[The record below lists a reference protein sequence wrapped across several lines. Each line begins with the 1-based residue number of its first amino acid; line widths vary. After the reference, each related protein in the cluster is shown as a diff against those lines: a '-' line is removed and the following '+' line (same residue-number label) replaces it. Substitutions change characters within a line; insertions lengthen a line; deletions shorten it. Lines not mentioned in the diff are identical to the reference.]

1 MRTYWKKCYF
11 SELRDFSQEL
21 DYSTQCKFHAS
32 AWSYEEDE
40 SAQVFS
46 NSTFNV
52 QCDNSLT
59 ILSKGGM
66 RFSLPLDQPISN
78 VFALADGLL
87 LEFSIKQEPKL
98 QGFRDFPLK
107 FPNNFSAF

>member
-1 MRTYWKKCYF
+1 MRTTWKKCYF

-21 DYSTQCKFHAS
+21 DFSAQSKSHAQNF
-32 AWSYEEDE
+32 EEEGE
-40 SAQVFS
+40 SSQVFS
-46 NSTFNV
+46 NSTFNL
-52 QCDNSLT
+52 QPDNSLT

-78 VFALADGLL
+78 VFALSDGLL

-98 QGFRDFPLK
+98 QGSL
-107 FPNNFSAF
+107 NY